1 MRIGPSHREVAIL
14 IVGALSRFVNQRQY
28 ELHVPFGRMFTSR
41 LVEAHDMEKPS
52 TQILLKAL
60 RTNLKLAIDN
70 GVSSGPDLI
79 ASFFQTLVMSEGEV
93 WVWKTVESVTL
104 ALRCIPS
111 EGQPVAAAEVAV
123 RSFAT
128 RELGK
133 ADLIASLEDYIANA
147 TADLLMLAAWNAA
160 SGSVG
165 GEPIPVRVRTW
176 YYRFFDSNPYTRAI
190 VSLVTTVS
198 IFILYSV
205 VITTKLQ
212 STANA
217 PNV

>member
-14 IVGALSRFVNQRQY
+14 IVGALSRFVNQRQC
-28 ELHVPFGRMFTSR
+28 ELYVVLWTQFTFC
-41 LVEAHDMEKPS
+41 LVEAGDMEKPS
-52 TQILLKAL
+52 TQVLLKAL

-79 ASFFQTLVMSEGEV
+79 ASFFQTLVMSEGEK
-93 WVWKTVESVTL
+93 WVWKTAESVTL
-104 ALRCIPS
+104 ALRSIPS
-111 EGQPVAAAEVAV
+111 EGQPVATAEAAVW
-123 RSFAT
+123 SFAT

-165 GEPIPVRVRTW
+165 GEPIPVRVGTS
-176 YYRFFDSNPYTRAI
+176 YYLEGLD
-190 VSLVTTVS
+190 
-198 IFILYSV
+198 
-205 VITTKLQ
+205 
-212 STANA
+212 
-217 PNV
+217 

>member
-1 MRIGPSHREVAIL
+1 
-14 IVGALSRFVNQRQY
+14 
-28 ELHVPFGRMFTSR
+28 
-41 LVEAHDMEKPS
+41 
-52 TQILLKAL
+52 L

-70 GVSSGPDLI
+70 GVSSGPELI
-79 ASFFQTLVMSEGEV
+79 ASFFQTLVMSEGER

-111 EGQPVAAAEVAV
+111 EGQPVAAAEAAV

-160 SGSVG
+160 SSSVG
-165 GEPIPVRVRTW
+165 GDHIPTYCFARDDRVYMHFVQRCQQHKTAINRKCTKRLKWQLRVLEEGLKGRHVMFRSKIDLLRTEL
-176 YYRFFDSNPYTRAI
+176 DHGNGP
-190 VSLVTTVS
+190 
-198 IFILYSV
+198 
-205 VITTKLQ
+205 
-212 STANA
+212 
-217 PNV
+217 

>member
-1 MRIGPSHREVAIL
+1 MYR
-14 IVGALSRFVNQRQY
+14 
-28 ELHVPFGRMFTSR
+28 FGRMFTSR
-41 LVEAHDMEKPS
+41 LVEADDMEKPS

-70 GVSSGPDLI
+70 GVSSGPELI
-79 ASFFQTLVMSEGEV
+79 ASFFQTLVMSEGER

-111 EGQPVAAAEVAV
+111 EGQPVAAAEAAV

-165 GEPIPVRVRTW
+165 GDPIPVRVWT
-176 YYRFFDSNPYTRAI
+176 
-190 VSLVTTVS
+190 LG
-198 IFILYSV
+198 V
-205 VITTKLQ
+205 VLSQ
-212 STANA
+212 DF
-217 PNV
+217 